1 MRWTPT
7 YKPLPKFNDVRT
19 IKRFVWLPKLVG
31 STWVWLE
38 YVHVDQQYLGHV
50 TGWVDQKFNLIRNL
64 TSSEHLM
71 STITTAPK
79 NLTRNDTLTRKIV
92 FLVRDNADIHKKF
105 TQDTGRSLDRVPN
118 KLKLL
123 VEDPAVLVLITWL
136 KTRTKAE
143 LRMVGFT
150 DLPLKFLF
158 QENSD

>member
-1 MRWTPT
+1 MYT
-7 YKPLPKFNDVRT
+7 
-19 IKRFVWLPKLVG
+19 VG
-31 STWVWLE
+31 
-38 YVHVDQQYLGHV
+38 
-50 TGWVDQKFNLIRNL
+50 LIRNL

-92 FLVRDNADIHKKF
+92 FLVRGNADIHKKF